1 MNAQE
6 IVGTLTERFAQAVL
20 SSEPGG
26 THPHAVIAADVW
38 PAVAAFL
45 RDEPALRFDFLRAVS
60 GVDYPAENKLVS
72 VYDLISTVHRHTF
85 AVKVAA
91 PRDNPHMPSVSAVW
105 PTADWHEREAFDL
118 LGILYDGHPEL
129 LRILLPEDWQG
140 HPLRKDYAW
149 PKDYNGIP
157 CASLVNP

>member
-1 MNAQE
+1 MNAPE
-6 IVGTLTERFAQAVL
+6 IIAALTEQFGAGVV
-20 SSEPGG
+20 SSEAGG
-26 THPHAVIAADVW
+26 THPHAVITPEAW
-38 PAVAAFL
+38 LAVAAFL
-45 RDEPALRFDFLRAVS
+45 RDDPALRFDFLRAVS

-91 PRDNPHMPSVSAVW
+91 PRDNPHTPSVSSVW

-118 LGILYDGHPEL
+118 LGILYDGHPDL
-129 LRILLPEDWQG
+129 RRILLPEDWQG

-157 CASLVNP
+157 CASLANP

>member
-6 IVGTLTERFAQAVL
+6 IINALTARFARGVLASQA
-20 SSEPGG
+20 EG
-26 THPHAVIAADVW
+26 THPHATIAPEAW
-38 PAVAAFL
+38 LAVAEFL
-45 RDEPALRFDFLRAVS
+45 RDEPAMRFDFLRAVS
-60 GVDYPAENKLVS
+60 GVDYPAENQLVS

-91 PRDNPHMPSVSAVW
+91 ARDNPHTPSVSGVW

-118 LGILYDGHPEL
+118 LGIVYDGHPEL
-129 LRILLPEDWQG
+129 RRILLPEDWQG

>member
-1 MNAQE
+1 MTAPE
-6 IVGTLTERFAQAVL
+6 IIATLTERFGQAVL
-20 SSEPGG
+20 ASEPGG
-26 THPHAVIAADVW
+26 THPHAAIAPEAW

-60 GVDYPAENKLVS
+60 GVDYPADNKLVS

-85 AVKVAA
+85 AVKVAVA
-91 PRDNPHMPSVSAVW
+91 RDNPHTPSVSSVW

-118 LGILYDGHPEL
+118 LGIVYDGHPDL
-129 LRILLPEDWQG
+129 RRILLPEDWQG
-140 HPLRKDYAW
+140 YPLRKDYAW

-157 CASLVNP
+157 CASLANP